1 MERAEI
7 CAADDF
13 DIQARL
19 VEVLR
24 DLGFIADDTWHDDPL
39 FGTGLTRYRLG
50 GQELT
55 VFKDVWIVDIA
66 GPQELVEAVLRAM
79 GGVNPA

>member
-1 MERAEI
+1 MERTDI

-13 DIQARL
+13 DTQARL
-19 VEVLR
+19 VDVLR
-24 DLGFIADDTWHDDPL
+24 DLGFVADDTWHDDPTL
-39 FGTGLTRYRLG
+39 GTGVTRYRLG

-66 GPQELVEAVLRAM
+66 GPREVVQAVLR
-79 GGVNPA
+79 GLG